1 MPMSRQSVKSGSA
14 VVQAPAPVG
23 YLQECK
29 SLLVRQAERAVLGTQ
44 HSHWHHGHSVTCI
57 FTRPHTHIFKC
68 VCLWHVCAC
77 STANPTSA
85 QGRAG
90 IF

>member
-29 SLLVRQAERAVLGTQ
+29 SLLVRQADRAVLGTQ
-44 HSHWHHGHSVTCI
+44 HSHWHQWSFSDLHI
-57 FTRPHTHIFKC
+57 HT
-68 VCLWHVCAC
+68 
-77 STANPTSA
+77 STHPYT
-85 QGRAG
+85 
-90 IF
+90 